1 MVQVAIEHKHAI
13 LGSILNL
20 NFNLN
25 LKVLGKVC
33 CRYLGLDHMKKT
45 QHKIIMTLLSP
56 FVTECYGLIEGL

>member
-25 LKVLGKVC
+25 LNLNLNLKVLG
-33 CRYLGLDHMKKT
+33 
-45 QHKIIMTLLSP
+45 
-56 FVTECYGLIEGL
+56 